1 MKLSW
6 ILTSQ
11 LFASIDASC
20 CKHVLVKNARIG
32 ERIYTHNDRYV
43 NGRPMYEDAHKVR
56 ALWYN
61 DGAWKSGYFDALYPT
76 IAHTWPAA
84 GDEPQ
89 NTLTG
94 NFDSAY
100 MSSGEDTECP
110 DQVTTWKTESD
121 LTLEQPAVFG
131 DVIPLSKGE
140 EDADV
145 PVGYKP
151 LAHDFILS
159 YLDLDFLYMS
169 FERSNISP
177 LLTLILIVILYSK
190 EQS

>member
-1 MKLSW
+1 
-6 ILTSQ
+6 
-11 LFASIDASC
+11 
-20 CKHVLVKNARIG
+20 
-32 ERIYTHNDRYV
+32 
-43 NGRPMYEDAHKVR
+43 MYEDAHKVR

-61 DGAWKSGYFDALYPT
+61 GGIYGIYGAWKSGYYDTLYPT
-76 IAHTWPAA
+76 IAHTSASP
-84 GDEPQ
+84 GEEPK
-89 NTLTG
+89 NSLTG

-131 DVIPLSKGE
+131 DVIPLSMG